1 MVYHLG
7 IINYGGR
14 MIYTP
19 DVAAAIKSIPMPVE
33 MTVDIVDYGKY
44 LGIRFY
50 ESQWSHLSEQERLK
64 MAMYFQAIKKMLERG
79 NVPATIDPVYDQP
92 GLQEVR

>member
-1 MVYHLG
+1 
-7 IINYGGR
+7 

-33 MTVDIVDYGKY
+33 MTVDIVDYEKY

-50 ESQWSHLSEQERLK
+50 ESEWNHLSENERMK
-64 MAMYFQAIKKMLERG
+64 MAMYFQAIRKMLERG
-79 NVPATIDPVYDQP
+79 GVKSTLDPVYDKP
-92 GLQEVR
+92 GVQEL

>member
-1 MVYHLG
+1 MG
-7 IINYGGR
+7 IFNDGER

-33 MTVDIVDYGKY
+33 MTVDIVDYEYY

-50 ESQWSHLSEQERLK
+50 ESEWAHLSENERMK
-64 MAMYFQAIKKMLERG
+64 MAMYFQAVKKMLEKG
-79 NVPATIDPVYDQP
+79 GVQSTLDPVYDKP
-92 GLQEVR
+92 GIQEV

>member
-1 MVYHLG
+1 
-7 IINYGGR
+7 

-33 MTVDIVDYGKY
+33 MTVDIVDYGTY

-50 ESQWSHLSEQERLK
+50 ESEWAHLSESERLK
-64 MAMYFQAIKKMLERG
+64 MAIYFEAVKKMLARG
-79 NVPATIDPVYDQP
+79 NVAATLDPVYDKP
-92 GLQEVR
+92 GVQQIR

>member
-1 MVYHLG
+1 
-7 IINYGGR
+7 

-19 DVAAAIKSIPMPVE
+19 EVSMAIRSVKMPVE

-50 ESQWSHLSEQERLK
+50 ESEWSHISEGERFK
-64 MAMYFQAIKKMLERG
+64 MAAYFEIVKRMLKNAG
-79 NVPATIDPVYDQP
+79 IDSTLDPVYDKP
-92 GLQEVR
+92 GVQQIR

>member
-1 MVYHLG
+1 
-7 IINYGGR
+7 

-33 MTVDIVDYGKY
+33 MTVDIVDYGTY

-50 ESQWSHLSEQERLK
+50 ESEWSHISEPERLK
-64 MAMYFQAIKKMLERG
+64 MAMYFQAVRKMLANG
-79 NVPATIDPVYDQP
+79 NVASTLDPVYDTP
-92 GLQEVR
+92 GVQKLG

>member
-1 MVYHLG
+1 
-7 IINYGGR
+7 

-33 MTVDIVDYGKY
+33 MTVDIVDYGHY

-50 ESQWSHLSEQERLK
+50 ESEWAHISEGERLK
-64 MAMYFQAIKKMLERG
+64 MAMYFEAVKKMLQRG
-79 NVPATIDPVYDQP
+79 GVASTLDPVYDQP
-92 GLQEVR
+92 GVQQIR

>member
-1 MVYHLG
+1 
-7 IINYGGR
+7 

-33 MTVDIVDYGKY
+33 MSVDIVDYDQY

-50 ESQWSHLSEQERLK
+50 ESEWSHLSENERMR
-64 MAMYFQAIKKMLERG
+64 MAMYFQAVRKVLERG
-79 NVPATIDPVYDQP
+79 GVKSTLDPVYDKP
-92 GLQEVR
+92 GIQEV